1 MIIFFWRR
9 IPFPEQVR
17 IRNVSNGVF
26 TEQRFGAVAGR
37 GGAIIAPEV
46 LDVDRLTIIGREIGN
61 FPVHSTFG

>member
-1 MIIFFWRR
+1 M
-9 IPFPEQVR
+9 
-17 IRNVSNGVF
+17 SNGVF
-26 TEQRFGAVAGR
+26 AEQRFGAVA

>member
-1 MIIFFWRR
+1 MIKFVGGGSLFQSR
-9 IPFPEQVR
+9 F
-17 IRNVSNGVF
+17 VSEMCPMVYLLSRDLVQKG
-26 TEQRFGAVAGR
+26 GL

>member
-1 MIIFFWRR
+1 M
-9 IPFPEQVR
+9 
-17 IRNVSNGVF
+17 SNGIF
-26 TEQRFGAVAGR
+26 AEQRFGAVAGR